1 MLFGNAKGEVTHVH
15 RQVSHAQTL
24 LCGQLL
30 DMPREILARLFVCLF
45 VTKLIMPFWHR
56 GVGGKGAEFA
66 YLIVL
71 KVVFL
76 QQSKRHKSAVT
87 LVHMKRFELIKS

>member
-1 MLFGNAKGEVTHVH
+1 MLLGNSKGEVTHVH
-15 RQVSHAQTL
+15 SEMGHTQTL
-24 LCGQLL
+24 LCGQLF
-30 DMPREILARLFVCLF
+30 DMPREILARFFLCLF

-71 KVVFL
+71 KVVVL
-76 QQSKRHKSAVT
+76 EQSKRHTSAVT